1 MKKLLYF
8 LFLVAAATGCKEVYE
23 PNIISPL
30 TGYLVVEGFIN
41 SGNGIST
48 FTLTRTTKL
57 VDDVSV
63 LYEHNAQVQI
73 ESNAN
78 NVYALNEGLNGTYTS
93 AILNLNPSSDY
104 RIRIRTQDGKEYL
117 SDFTATK
124 HTPVIDSINWQKDQT
139 GLGIY
144 VNTHDDQKNTKYYR
158 WNYTETWEFHSSY
171 LSYLDYERDPVTNEV
186 TGVMGRSNTNTES
199 LYRCWKTQHSR
210 QIIIG
215 SSEKLST
222 DRIYLPVRH
231 IEENAEELS
240 VLYYIELSQ
249 YAISHEAYLFYQK
262 MKKNTEQLGT
272 IFDAQ
277 PSEISGN
284 IHCVS
289 NPGEIAIG
297 FVEVSE
303 EQVKKYFLSNEE
315 IRPWVTSY
323 SCSKIT
329 IYNHPDS
336 IKPFAD
342 SYIPLNGVT
351 FRGLA
356 IVTFDAASPIC
367 VDCSLRGSNVKP
379 SFWP

>member
-1 MKKLLYF
+1 MKKSLYF
-8 LFLVAAATGCKEVYE
+8 LFIIAAATGCKEVYE
-23 PNIISPL
+23 PNIISPS

-41 SGNGIST
+41 SGNGVSM

-57 VDDVSV
+57 VDNVFV
-63 LYEHNAQVQI
+63 LYERNAQVQI
-73 ESNAN
+73 ESNGN
-78 NVYALNEGLNGTYTS
+78 EVYPLNEGLNGTYTS
-93 AILNLNPSSDY
+93 AVLNLNPSSNY
-104 RIRIRTQDGKEYL
+104 RIRINTQVGKEYL
-117 SDFTATK
+117 SDFTAVK
-124 HTPVIDSINWQKDQT
+124 HTPVADSINWRKDDT
-139 GLGIY
+139 GLGVY
-144 VNTHDDQKNTKYYR
+144 VNTHDDQNNTKYYR
-158 WNYTETWEFHSSY
+158 WSYTETWEFHSPY
-171 LSYLDYERDPVTNEV
+171 LSYLDYLRDPVTNEAI
-186 TGVMGRSNTNTES
+186 GVRGRSNTDE
-199 LYRCWKTQHSR
+199 LYRCWKTQHST

-240 VLYYIELSQ
+240 VLYYIELKQ
-249 YAISHEAYLFYQK
+249 YAISHEAYLFYQQ
-262 MKKNTEQLGT
+262 MEKNTEQLGT

-277 PSEISGN
+277 PSEITGN
-284 IHCVS
+284 IHCTS
-289 NPGEIAIG
+289 NPEEIAIG

-303 EQVKKYFLSNEE
+303 EQVKKHFISNEE
-315 IRPWVTSY
+315 VRPWVSSY

-351 FRGLA
+351 FRGLE
-356 IVTFDAASPIC
+356 IVTFDAAPPIC
-367 VDCSLRGSNVKP
+367 VDCSLRGTNVKP

>member
-1 MKKLLYF
+1 MKKIIYF
-8 LFLVAAATGCKEVYE
+8 LLLIAVANGCKEVYE
-23 PNIISPL
+23 PHIISPP

-41 SGNGIST
+41 SSNGVSN

-57 VDDVSV
+57 VEDVSI

-73 ESNAN
+73 ESNN
-78 NVYALNEGLNGTYTS
+78 NEVYALMEGLNGTYTS
-93 AILNLNPSSDY
+93 AVLNLNPSADY
-104 RIRIRTQDGKEYL
+104 RVRIRTQDGKEYL
-117 SDFTATK
+117 SDFTPVT
-124 HTPVIDSINWQKDQT
+124 HTPVIDSLNWRKDQT
-139 GLGIY
+139 GLSIY
-144 VNTHDDQKNTKYYR
+144 VNTHDDQNNTKYYR
-158 WNYTETWEFHSSY
+158 WNYTETWEFHSPY
-171 LSYLDYERDPVTNEV
+171 LSYLDYFRFPGTNEV
-186 TGVMGRSNTNTES
+186 LGVQGRTNTDA

-240 VLYYIELSQ
+240 VLYYIELNQ
-249 YAISHEAYLFYQK
+249 YAISHDAYLFYQQ
-262 MKKNTEQLGT
+262 MEKNTEQLGT

-289 NPGEIAIG
+289 NPNEIAVG

-303 EQVKKYFLSNEE
+303 EQVKKYFISNEE
-315 IRPWVTSY
+315 VRPWVTSY
-323 SCSKIT
+323 GCSKIT

-336 IKPFAD
+336 IKPFVD

-351 FRGLA
+351 FRGLE
-356 IVTFDAASPIC
+356 IVTFDAAPPIC
-367 VDCSLRGSNVKP
+367 VDCSLRGSNIKP